1 MDRLQSMRV
10 FCQVASTGSFTR
22 AATELNMSAPVLSRL
37 VIDLEQ
43 HLRTRLFNRTTRSV
57 KLTEAGHEYLLRCQ
71 HILEQ
76 IDEAD
81 ALMSD
86 QGGQASGTL
95 RLLVGF
101 TGGMHLLA
109 PYLIEFRRQYPD
121 VLLEVHLAERVVD
134 LVAEGFDLAIQPRP
148 YVGSSSAVVR
158 KLMQARMVLVA
169 APSYVDARGL
179 PATPDDLSGHDC
191 VSLAHDEL
199 RDYWQLNSDMEEIR
213 AKPHNVLVSNNL
225 KLLLDAIRSGMGIGL
240 VYRRLVN
247 SELRAGTLLRVLPD
261 FHGDEMDYFIVYP
274 SRKYVPPKV
283 RAMIGFLQ
291 ALFDRHPD
299 FT

>member
-81 ALMSD
+81 TLMSD
-86 QGGQASGTL
+86 QGSQASGTL
-95 RLLVGF
+95 RLLVSF

-109 PYLIEFRRQYPD
+109 PHLIEFRRQYPD

-134 LVAEGFDLAIQPRP
+134 LVAEGFDIAIQPRP
-148 YVGSSSAVVR
+148 YVFSSSAIVR
-158 KLMQARMVLVA
+158 KLMQARMIMVA
-169 APSYVDARGL
+169 APSYVAQRGL
-179 PATPDDLSGHDC
+179 PATPDDLSAHDC
-191 VSLAHDEL
+191 VSPAHEEL
-199 RDYWQLNSDMEEIR
+199 RDYWQLNSDSEMIR

-240 VYRRLVN
+240 VYRRLVTD
-247 SELRAGTLLRVLPD
+247 ELAAGTLVHVLPA
-261 FHGDEMDYFIVYP
+261 FRGEEMDYFIVYP

-291 ALFDRHPD
+291 ALFERHPD
-299 FT
+299 V